1 MLGIS
6 REIFL
11 CAFLFP
17 GIVGDEPVQALAK
30 LRVGLSRA
38 KVSGVSDDVRDV
50 AAFDQKA
57 DLLRCLLLL
66 HSERTIQRNVVKEVL
81 RLLLFEPALQ
91 ESFADW
97 RDVAKHG
104 EYAWVLEGSGVRA
117 DEGLGLDVV
126 VIDVNGCDPQ
136 ERLLWICCVAVAVV
150 VVVVVVVLVVV
161 VVVVVVAVVVVV
173 VVGVVVGGSSRW
185 WW

>member
-17 GIVGDEPVQALAK
+17 GTVGDEPVHALGK

-97 RDVAKHG
+97 RWA
-104 EYAWVLEGSGVRA
+104 
-117 DEGLGLDVV
+117 
-126 VIDVNGCDPQ
+126 
-136 ERLLWICCVAVAVV
+136 
-150 VVVVVVVLVVV
+150 
-161 VVVVVVAVVVVV
+161 
-173 VVGVVVGGSSRW
+173 
-185 WW
+185 

>member
-1 MLGIS
+1 MY
-6 REIFL
+6 
-11 CAFLFP
+11 AFSFP
-17 GIVGDEPVQALAK
+17 GIVGDEPVHALGK
-30 LRVGLSRA
+30 LRMGLSRA
-38 KVSGVSDDVRDV
+38 KGSGFSADVRDV

-57 DLLRCLLLL
+57 ALLRCLSLL
-66 HSERTIQRNVVKEVL
+66 STERSIQRNVVKEVL

-161 VVVVVVAVVVVV
+161 VVVVVVVVEVVLLKNSV
-173 VVGVVVGGSSRW
+173 
-185 WW
+185 

>member
-17 GIVGDEPVQALAK
+17 GIVGDEPVHALDK

-81 RLLLFEPALQ
+81 RLLLFEPLL
-91 ESFADW
+91 EGSFAEW
-97 RDVAKHG
+97 RDVAKEEG
-104 EYAWVLEGSGVRA
+104 EFSWVLEGSGVRA
-117 DEGLGLDVV
+117 DAGLGPDVIV
-126 VIDVNGCDPQ
+126 VGVDQPDRQ
-136 ERLLWICCVAVAVV
+136 ERLLWIVCSSSSSSSSS
-150 VVVVVVVLVVV
+150 
-161 VVVVVVAVVVVV
+161 
-173 VVGVVVGGSSRW
+173 GSSSSSSRSRSRSRSRCC
-185 WW
+185 